1 MRRRLDVEL
10 VRRQIFASRQ
20 GAQSAISD
28 KQVLVSG
35 VVADKAARLVDVSE
49 PITVRHKQA
58 GEGIRFV
65 SRGGHKLAA
74 ALDRFAID
82 CTGKRV
88 IDAGSSTGGFCDCL
102 LSRQAGQVVCIDVGR
117 NQLHEKLRGN
127 PRVTL
132 YEQTNI
138 RYVQPNDVGGTADM
152 LVVDLSFISLRTVAA
167 ALARLV
173 CESSHLLLLVKP
185 QFEAGRIEASKGRGV
200 IRDPAIWQ
208 RTLGEVGMALVEH
221 NVAVCGAM
229 PSPLVGGDGNV
240 EFFFHAVK
248 HTGAPLP
255 FDLDVVDVAVCEAR
269 QLL

>member
-10 VRRQIFASRQ
+10 VRRQIVDTRQ
-20 GAQSAISD
+20 GAQNAIRD

-35 VVADKAARLVDVSE
+35 VLADKAARLVGISE
-49 PITVRHKQA
+49 PITMRYGQERDGV
-58 GEGIRFV
+58 RFV

-74 ALDRFAID
+74 ALERFTID
-82 CTGKRV
+82 CAEKRV

-117 NQLHEKLRGN
+117 NQLHEKLRDN

-138 RYVQPNDVGGTADM
+138 RYVQPNDVGGIADM
-152 LVVDLSFISLRTVAA
+152 LVADLSFISLRTVAA

-173 CESSHLLLLVKP
+173 REGSSLLLLVKP
-185 QFEAGRIEASKGRGV
+185 QFEAGRVEASKGRGV
-200 IRDPAIWQ
+200 IRDRAIWQ
-208 RTLGEVGMALVEH
+208 RTLGEVGVALGEH
-221 NVAVCGAM
+221 NIAVCGAM
-229 PSPLVGGDGNV
+229 ASPLVGGDGNV
-240 EFFFHAVK
+240 EFFFHGQK
-248 HTGAPLP
+248 HMDSPLP
-255 FDLDVVDVAVCEAR
+255 LDFDVVDAAVREAR